1 MDMMKGKQAK
11 DDPLDLQF
19 MSPVDVALHQRG
31 HPYAFLLSLAVLL
44 FFVIFFLWASVAKID
59 EVTRGQGQVIPAE
72 GINPVQ
78 SDRGGTI
85 YRILVRENEAVIKDQ
100 VLVMLSNDEE
110 VATLRD
116 LQNKNI
122 EMTLAILRLEAET
135 RDEVPFFP
143 PELEKRYPEAVRAQK
158 QMFEARKAQFAG
170 EDLQLEAQLEQR
182 QREAE
187 EARQRKTQY
196 EGSLALLEQQEKT
209 VRPMVGRSYSQIDYM
224 DLQRQI
230 IDQRGELA
238 TIEQTISRAESGILA
253 AEERM
258 NARHAERMAH
268 IAEELNKNRIEQ
280 ASIQEQMRVSDEQV
294 MNTELR
300 SPIDGTVKTIHLKEG
315 AVAKPAETIM
325 EIIPLGGM
333 LEIEAKFRPEDR
345 GFLYV
350 SQPAMIKFN
359 GYDFSIYGGLEATIT
374 RISQDTI
381 EDKKGEPWYEVRFVT
396 KQKNLYYQ
404 GEALEIHPG
413 MTVMVDVLTDK
424 RTVLDMILRPIL
436 QAKDNAMTER

>member
-1 MDMMKGKQAK
+1 MDMLKGKKTQA
-11 DDPLDLQF
+11 DPLDLQF

-85 YRILVRENEAVIKDQ
+85 YRILARENEKVTEGQ

-110 VATLRD
+110 MATLRD

-122 EMTLAILRLEAET
+122 ELTLSILRLEAEA
-135 RDEVPFFP
+135 RDEEPFFP
-143 PELEKRYPEAVRAQK
+143 PELEQRYPEAVRAQRQVFGTRK
-158 QMFEARKAQFAG
+158 QQFAG

-187 EARQRKTQY
+187 EARQRKAQY
-196 EGSLALLEQQEKT
+196 ENSLALLEQQEKT

-238 TIEQTISRAESGILA
+238 TIAQTISRAESGILA

-258 NARHAERMAH
+258 NARHAERQAH

-294 MNTELR
+294 LNTELR
-300 SPIDGTVKTIHLKEG
+300 APIDGTIKTIPLKEG

-325 EIIPLGGM
+325 ELIPLDGM
-333 LEIEAKFRPEDR
+333 LEIEGKFRPEDR

-359 GYDFSIYGGLEATIT
+359 GYDFSIYGGLEAHIT
-374 RISQDTI
+374 RISEDTI

-396 KQKNLYYQ
+396 REKSLYYQ
-404 GEALEIHPG
+404 GQALEIHPG